1 MGGFILYFIL
11 ISLIPILASMNV
23 KKTFKKYSRVATTS
37 GMTGAEMARR
47 ILDENGLSD
56 VKVVEGRGFLS
67 DHYNP
72 LNKTV
77 ALSPDNFHGHSVAG
91 AAVAAHEVGHAIQDS
106 ESYAF
111 LRFRHALVPVANIS
125 SNMSFVFILIGI
137 FSQLSG
143 MFLLGIV
150 LMAAGVLFQ
159 FITLPVEFN
168 ASSRAMNQIV
178 SLGLIRNEEERHA
191 KKVLN
196 AAALTYVAAAAVALI
211 ELLRLVLIYTGMQ
224 GED

>member
-47 ILDENGLSD
+47 ILDENGLYD

>member
-23 KKTFKKYSRVATTS
+23 KRTFKKYSRVATTS

-47 ILDENGLSD
+47 ILNENGLYD

-77 ALSPDNFHGHSVAG
+77 ALSPDNYHGHSVAG

-125 SNMSFVFILIGI
+125 SNLSFVFILIGI

-211 ELLRLVLIYTGMQ
+211 ELLRLLMIYTGMQ